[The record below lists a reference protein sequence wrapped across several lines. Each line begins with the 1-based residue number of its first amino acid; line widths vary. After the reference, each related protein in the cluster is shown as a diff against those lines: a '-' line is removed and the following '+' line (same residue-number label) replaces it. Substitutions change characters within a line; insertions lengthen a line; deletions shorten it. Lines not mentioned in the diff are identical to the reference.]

1 MKTSFKAI
9 QSFRQKLTEARKR
22 NLDLT
27 KKIRRRHDAEM
38 QLKISSKLTTRNQIE
53 LTTRNQIEFTARNQ
67 INQLNQIC
75 LIDIANPT
83 FFECILKMLNM
94 IKNSPRRI
102 WVSSHPWPLWL
113 LNIQQHIL
121 TWVFVSFKDLPDQ
134 QSENLS
140 IEDATQLFNFVV
152 SFHNNDHFL
161 VENLLVDNI
170 CRRLRDWRAVCSE
183 TAQLVISRW

>member
-94 IKNSPRRI
+94 IKKTAPEEYEYL
-102 WVSSHPWPLWL
+102 VTP
-113 LNIQQHIL
+113 
-121 TWVFVSFKDLPDQ
+121 DLCD
-134 QSENLS
+134 S
-140 IEDATQLFNFVV
+140 
-152 SFHNNDHFL
+152 
-161 VENLLVDNI
+161 
-170 CRRLRDWRAVCSE
+170 
-183 TAQLVISRW
+183 

>member
-1 MKTSFKAI
+1 MKTILMPFKV
-9 QSFRQKLTEARKR
+9 FRQKLTEARKR

-53 LTTRNQIEFTARNQ
+53 LTSTRNQIEFTARNQ

-94 IKNSPRRI
+94 IKTAPKEYEYL
-102 WVSSHPWPLWL
+102 VTP
-113 LNIQQHIL
+113 
-121 TWVFVSFKDLPDQ
+121 DLCD
-134 QSENLS
+134 S
-140 IEDATQLFNFVV
+140 
-152 SFHNNDHFL
+152 
-161 VENLLVDNI
+161 
-170 CRRLRDWRAVCSE
+170 
-183 TAQLVISRW
+183 